1 MMSKLAVRYESIQEP
16 LDDLERELMDP
27 DAWDWEHAEEGG
39 PSPDPHLIYEVRLN
53 GDDLK
58 RIGPFADA
66 SHLHV
71 GEFLRRA
78 ALAWIAQQPQPFFPK
93 NGDLATTQ
101 R

>member
-1 MMSKLAVRYESIQEP
+1 MNQRPVRFESTQEP
-16 LDDLERELMDP
+16 LDAVERELMDP
-27 DAWDWEHAEEGG
+27 DTWDWENAEEGT
-39 PSPDPHLIYEVRLN
+39 PSPEPHLIYQVRLN

-66 SHLHV
+66 NHMHV

-78 ALAWIAQQPQPFFPK
+78 ALAWIAQQRRPGPVPHD
-93 NGDLATTQ
+93 DLAITN